1 MNWLDLFI
9 VLFLIGVV
17 IRGLEVGFIREF
29 FSTSGFFLGLFV
41 GALIEGKLMHLAHS
55 ADTRAFL
62 ALTITLSAAFLFMG
76 IGEYIGWILKFKVS
90 DSNIANRFDRYFGSA
105 LAAVALLAAVW
116 LGASI
121 FRSVPSPLWQR
132 QIRGSHIV
140 SVLDH
145 NLPSAPDILTKL
157 GHLIDPNAFPQVF
170 TGLEPAPVR
179 DVPLPDMGELN
190 PAVESARTSVVKVE
204 GTGCG
209 GVVEGSGFVAAADNV
224 ITNAHVVAGVSNP
237 VVIDTKGV
245 HKARVVFFDS
255 NLDIAVLRTSGLAG
269 EPLTLQTTTATDG
282 TAAVVLGYP
291 GGGDFTA
298 RAAAV
303 VESFNARGRNIYN
316 QGETQRDIYS
326 VKSPV
331 EEGNSGGPLINKSGE
346 VIGVIF
352 AKSTTYDNLGYA
364 LAMNAVVNDLNQAKN
379 NNTTVGTGSCAE

>member
-9 VLFLIGVV
+9 LLFLIGAV
-17 IRGLEVGFIREF
+17 IRGLEVGFVREF
-29 FSTSGFFLGLFV
+29 FSTFGFFLGLFV
-41 GALIEGKLMHLAHS
+41 GAFAEGKLMHLAHS

-76 IGEYIGWILKFKVS
+76 IGEYVGWVLKFKVS
-90 DSNIANRFDRYFGSA
+90 DSTIADRFDRYFGSI
-105 LAAVALLAAVW
+105 LSGVALLAAIW

-132 QIRGSHIV
+132 QIRGSHVI
-140 SVLDH
+140 SLLDRS
-145 NLPSAPDILTKL
+145 LPSAPDILTKL

-170 TGLEPAPVR
+170 TGLEPAPVK
-179 DVPLPDMGELN
+179 DVPLPDMGDLN
-190 PAVESARTSVVKVE
+190 AAVEATRASVVKIE
-204 GTGCG
+204 GKGCG
-209 GVVEGSGFVAAADNV
+209 GVVEGSGFVATANDV

-237 VVIDTKGV
+237 VVLDTKGT
-245 HKARVVFFDS
+245 HKARVVFFDPD
-255 NLDIAVLRTSGLAG
+255 LDIAVLRTSGLGG
-269 EPLTLQTTTATDG
+269 EPLVLQTATAADG
-282 TAAVVLGYP
+282 TAGVVLGYP

-303 VESFNARGRNIYN
+303 LESFKAQGRNIYN

-331 EEGNSGGPLINKSGE
+331 EEGNSGGPLINKNGE

-379 NNTTVGTGSCAE
+379 SNQTVSTGSCAE